1 MPGVRSLSLL
11 VMRSI
16 LTGPAAAGGRDADCA
31 EWAHGGVRTPNA
43 CERVLIMAKKAR
55 TGHHSHQDSE
65 RAMAK
70 NTAAEARAKAAGR
83 EAQSLSAKTRGM
95 QQKAQA
101 KRG

>member
-1 MPGVRSLSLL
+1 M
-11 VMRSI
+11 
-16 LTGPAAAGGRDADCA
+16 T
-31 EWAHGGVRTPNA
+31 
-43 CERVLIMAKKAR
+43 KQAR
-55 TGHHSHQDSE
+55 TGHHGHQDSE